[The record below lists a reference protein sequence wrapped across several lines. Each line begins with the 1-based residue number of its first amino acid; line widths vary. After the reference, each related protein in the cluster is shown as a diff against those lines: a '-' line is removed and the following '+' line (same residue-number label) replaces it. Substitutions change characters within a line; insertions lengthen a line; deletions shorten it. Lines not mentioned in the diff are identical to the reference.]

1 MDVKDGNSN
10 PTSHTPNESIEIN
23 DDYMTTIEVGANCDN
38 LLIDKVYA
46 TKIDD
51 TQLYEQ
57 PQTAFVLAHHF
68 SFE

>member
-1 MDVKDGNSN
+1 MRDIMDAKDGNSN

-23 DDYMTTIEVGANCDN
+23 DDYITTIEVGANCDN

-51 TQLYEQ
+51 T
-57 PQTAFVLAHHF
+57 
-68 SFE
+68 